1 MRALPPAG
9 VRIDPALIEK
19 LRKSLQG
26 IEQLQQLGVYDLTRE
41 GREILKF
48 CAASDAVPE
57 DMGAL
62 ARRLLFAAPSPEV
75 ESVVTENAEGEWV
88 LTTFANQSPRMG
100 DWYYAVKF
108 ADEVVSTI
116 FDDDPPKYSAD
127 ELSRIAPER
136 LRECLLNPEIEMTDF
151 GRDLLNDFVWR
162 YRKRKK
168 GGRKGRVSGGIETSG
183 FNEQWDMPARRAL
196 ARGLEGGLKRP
207 HGRQATP
214 IYARSERDAQIY
226 CALHELRALRKIFGR
241 ARVSLERVAALHGLS
256 KSTLENALG
265 GRRGSSQRKAA
276 RRKKAMP
283 RR

>member
-1 MRALPPAG
+1 MKAPPPHIDLAQVRQRLERLASFGITNWADWPPETQKFLKMCATYERFPEDIRALAWQCIYMPVIVQASPIPDEM
-9 VRIDPALIEK
+9 RTLLLSWDDPEMPDDARARLNDF
-19 LRKSLQG
+19 LSRYQG
-26 IEQLQQLGVYDLTRE
+26 
-41 GREILKF
+41 
-48 CAASDAVPE
+48 E
-57 DMGAL
+57 DW
-62 ARRLLFAAPSPEV
+62 
-75 ESVVTENAEGEWV
+75 N
-88 LTTFANQSPRMG
+88 
-100 DWYYAVKF
+100 YAVKH
-108 ADEVVSTI
+108 ADEGET
-116 FDDDPPKYSAD
+116 D
-127 ELSRIAPER
+127 ELRALLLSPEA
-136 LRECLLNPEIEMTDF
+136 EMTDD

-162 YRKRKK
+162 FRKRKK